1 MFKSC
6 VSSVVCAVALVVAVL
21 VSPVLANENPEKS
34 WSGASELGYVAT
46 SGNTDTQT
54 VNAKIR
60 LKQAKAE
67 WENTFA
73 LEALNTAESD
83 QTSAERYLAN
93 AQANRSVTEQDFL
106 FGLVNYEDDRFS
118 GFQFESLVALGYGRR
133 LINTDRSILD
143 VEVGP
148 GVRFVKPDQGPSDE
162 EGILRLAA
170 RYGIDISDTSRFE
183 QTFSADA
190 GEERVISKSVSSIT
204 SNINGSLAMKVS
216 LTVRNN
222 SEPAQATNDKTDTET
237 AVTLVYSY

>member
-1 MFKSC
+1 MKQFHRSM
-6 VSSVVCAVALVVAVL
+6 SLAAVAMGVMLNSAF
-21 VSPVLANENPEKS
+21 ANENPEKN

-54 VNAKIR
+54 VNAKMK
-60 LKQAKAE
+60 LKQELAV

-73 LEALNTAESD
+73 VEALNTAESD

-93 AQANRSVTEQDFL
+93 AQANRSMTDQDFL

-133 LINTDRSILD
+133 LINTDQSTLD

-148 GVRFVKPDQGPSDE
+148 GVRFVKPDQAPSDE
-162 EGILRLAA
+162 EGILRFAA
-170 RYGIDISDTSRFE
+170 RYGVEISDTSRFE

-190 GEERVISKSVSSIT
+190 GEDRVISKSVSSLT
-204 SNINGSLAMKVS
+204 SNINGSLAMKIS